1 MNIFLFFLIFGVI
14 FLVYKK
20 IKSKNPKNLKLDKF
34 KNKLQSTQT
43 NIERIF
49 LREEEKTFS
58 NPNIN
63 IYIGFYDNED
73 NINRKSNMIPKTVKN
88 WIIESKKLFSLF
100 LISNNP
106 SKKRIAKIA
115 IELNLRYKYN
125 AAKPRKKVTLS
136 AINEIGRE
144 PKNIAIIGDRIFT
157 DIIVGNR
164 CDIKTLLVK
173 RLNRDGLPIKFNL
186 TLTIEKL
193 ISHFIK

>member
-1 MNIFLFFLIFGVI
+1 MQEKGIHSLLLDVDGT
-14 FLVYKK
+14 LV
-20 IKSKNPKNLKLDKF
+20 
-34 KNKLQSTQT
+34 
-43 NIERIF
+43 
-49 LREEEKTFS
+49 
-58 NPNIN
+58 
-63 IYIGFYDNED
+63 
-73 NINRKSNMIPKTVKN
+73 NRKSNMIPKDVKN
-88 WIIESKKLFSLF
+88 WIIESKKLFSLY

-115 IELNLRYKYN
+115 KELNLRYKYN
-125 AAKPRKKVTLS
+125 ASKPRKKVTLS
-136 AINEIGRE
+136 AIQEIGRE

-164 CDIKTLLVK
+164 CDIKTILVN